1 MVKIRHLTCARLP
14 GGNDRKIMLNK
25 CMIDI
30 DIYTAR
36 MFKATRAVCLDGEK
50 LREKGASVTVAH
62 CSTFRLFM
70 VNIVL
75 S

>member
-1 MVKIRHLTCARLP
+1 
-14 GGNDRKIMLNK
+14 
-25 CMIDI
+25 MIDI

-75 S
+75 P